1 MKLDSSISAVI
12 TGGASGLGAATAR
25 RLAASGVK
33 VALFD
38 LNAEAGEKLAAELG
52 GVFCK
57 VDVTKED
64 EVDAGFAKSR
74 AAIGQERILVNCA
87 GTGNA
92 IKTAGRDKT
101 TGEIKAFPTANFE
114 RIIQINLIG
123 TFRCIAKSA
132 AGMLT
137 LPVLPDGDR
146 GAIVNT
152 ASVAAQ
158 DGQMG

>member
-1 MKLDSSISAVI
+1 
-12 TGGASGLGAATAR
+12 
-25 RLAASGVK
+25 VK

-38 LNAEAGEKLAAELG
+38 LNEAAGEALAKELG
-52 GVFCK
+52 GVFCL

-64 EVDAGFAKSR
+64 SVDAGFAKSR

-92 IKTAGRDKT
+92 IKTASRDKT

-137 LPVLPDGDR
+137 LPVLQDERRATAAPSSTPPAWR
-146 GAIVNT
+146 RRTARWARPAIRP
-152 ASVAAQ
+152 ARPAWWA
-158 DGQMG
+158 